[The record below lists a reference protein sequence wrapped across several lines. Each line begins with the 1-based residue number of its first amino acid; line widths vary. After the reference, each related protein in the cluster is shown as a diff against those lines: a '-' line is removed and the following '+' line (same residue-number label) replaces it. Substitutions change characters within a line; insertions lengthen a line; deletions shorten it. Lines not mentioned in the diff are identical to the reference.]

1 MVTVMETSALA
12 AFFTKLIPGALGAA
26 IAAWRIQRRSLVFKL
41 LAFFFAVFLAHYVGN
56 GLIAVFNFKA
66 LEVQDLIKVGIGL
79 FGIRIITAVETQIAP
94 AVRAMRARF
103 IGRDPESQK
112 GDL

>member
-1 MVTVMETSALA
+1 METSAALA

-26 IAAWRIQRRSLVFKL
+26 VAMWRTQRRSIIFKL

-56 GLIAVFNFKA
+56 GVISIFNIKA
-66 LEVQDLIKVGIGL
+66 LEVQDLIKVGLGL
-79 FGIRIITAVETQIAP
+79 FGIRMITAIETQILP
-94 AVRAMRARF
+94 AIRALRVRLF
-103 IGRDPESQK
+103 GRDPESQK